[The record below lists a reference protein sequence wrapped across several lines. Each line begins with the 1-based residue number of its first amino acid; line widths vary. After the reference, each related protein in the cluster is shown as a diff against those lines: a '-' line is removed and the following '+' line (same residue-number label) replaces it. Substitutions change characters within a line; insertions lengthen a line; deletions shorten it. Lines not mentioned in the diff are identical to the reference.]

1 MVYPTVSIVTITYN
15 HQEYILDT
23 LKSILAQEYLGEI
36 EVIISDDK
44 SPDLTEEKVAKYLY
58 DVEVPENFSI
68 KYFKHSINK
77 GVMNNFLWALNQAT
91 GKYIALCEGDDY
103 WVDSLKLQKQVDF
116 MEKNQNYVLCFHL
129 INYLNDDT
137 GEIEKTY
144 PTGLI
149 KSSFSQEDIAVGN
162 FIPTPSIL
170 FRRPK
175 EDFPSYTGIAIG
187 DYPLYLFLSS
197 KGPTKF
203 LDFIGSTYRYGVGTF
218 STLEKK
224 NQQVAAKKMLD
235 AVMGKDFLSEK
246 SRKSLKKQ
254 KLYYGKSIFK
264 SDNQPDK
271 FNRLFLAKDEYVNY
285 TFQER
290 LQIILKSLFQ
300 K

>member
-103 WVDSLKLQKQVDF
+103 WIDPLKLQKQVDF
-116 MEKNQNYVLCFHL
+116 MEENEEYSLCFHL
-129 INYLNDDT
+129 VNFLNNET
-137 GEIEKTY
+137 KETLSIYPSNLTKT
-144 PTGLI
+144 
-149 KSSFSQEDIAVGN
+149 SFTQEDIAEGN
-162 FIPTPSIL
+162 FIATLSIL
-170 FRRPK
+170 FRKPK
-175 EDFPSYTGIAIG
+175 ETFPVYTNINVG

-197 KGPTKF
+197 NGPFKF
-203 LDFIGSTYRYGVGTF
+203 LDFLGGTYRTGVGIY
-218 STLEKK
+218 STLERRS
-224 NQQVAAKKMLD
+224 QQIDTKKMLK
-235 AVMGKDFLSEK
+235 AVLKKDFLSNESREK
-246 SRKSLKKQ
+246 IIKQNKYFGNEIFKTDKRSRKYFELI
-254 KLYYGKSIFK
+254 LGKCEYEYFSI
-264 SDNQPDK
+264 N
-271 FNRLFLAKDEYVNY
+271 
-285 TFQER
+285 ER
-290 LQIILKSLFQ
+290 IRVLLKSLI
-300 K
+300 